1 MNVSQS
7 INSEGGIGSADYRR
21 WELSDKLGNVITIW
35 DRMVGMDNRVMGLAT
50 DVSLL
55 PGFGSQ

>member
-1 MNVSQS
+1 MNDSQS
-7 INSEGGIGSADYRR
+7 INSEGGVVSADYRR
-21 WELSDKLGNVITIW
+21 WGLSEKLGNVITIW
-35 DRMVGMDNRVMGLAT
+35 DRMVGMDNRIMGLAI